1 MSTHSLS
8 WSRSTLTMYKES
20 TRDDSNFAISVNFV
34 LIHLQLSLII
44 CNSRTITRI
53 RGTFKEYCQVYI
65 HNEYWPATPLIHP
78 YLYASSHN
86 ILYILRYQNRQKY
99 QFTELI
105 CPWDNQIVWHS
116 IWHGIILKQLQWL
129 TGAMTIRCKMLSITK
144 QLQVRFL
151 GLLVAQVVPRASRKL
166 NMISYCMSRRQPLCK
181 SKV

>member
-20 TRDDSNFAISVNFV
+20 TRDDSNFAIGVNFV
-34 LIHLQLSLII
+34 LIHLELSLII
-44 CNSRTITRI
+44 CNSKTITRI
-53 RGTFKEYCQVYI
+53 RGTFTECCQVYI
-65 HNEYWPATPLIHP
+65 HNDYWPATPLIHP

-116 IWHGIILKQLQWL
+116 IWHGIILKRLQSSFCVASNTMADW
-129 TGAMTIRCKMLSITK
+129 GHDNQMKNAVNHKKIRSEIFRPLSCSSC
-144 QLQVRFL
+144 
-151 GLLVAQVVPRASRKL
+151 AQGQSEL
-166 NMISYCMSRRQPLCK
+166 
-181 SKV
+181 